1 MTGKYIKNKIYKNVT
16 KKLKTKINLK
26 MKKKI
31 ITITISLLILTSI
44 GVVLANNKSKI
55 DKAAHPVKEN
65 PVIPVKAYEVKEDS
79 FNTSF
84 TINGATI
91 PAKEVKIASEVQGK
105 LVGLYIDNGDM
116 VKAGQVIA
124 SLDASVYSVQLSSIE
139 ASIAKAKLD
148 LTRYTKLIEMGGAT
162 PMQAESAQLQI
173 NSLQAD
179 KKQVLEQIDHM
190 QIRAPFSGK
199 IENVNVELGS
209 FVTFGTVLSQLID
222 NSSLK
227 INIYLSELEALKIEL
242 NQQVT
247 ITSVVLSQPKV
258 GKISMIS
265 DKADASGKFLAEV
278 TFPNTD
284 KEKLKA
290 GILADV
296 HFSMESVETGLSVP
310 VSALLAGAQDAKV
323 YLVKRNKVEKRSIE
337 TGIITSNKVQV
348 LEGLQVGDQVVVS
361 GQLNLEDGSIISIN
375 K

>member
-1 MTGKYIKNKIYKNVT
+1 
-16 KKLKTKINLK
+16 

-31 ITITISLLILTSI
+31 ITIGTIVLIAGSI
-44 GVVLANNKSKI
+44 GLSLASNKAKI
-55 DKAAHPVKEN
+55 DKAANPVKEN
-65 PVIPVKAYEVKEDS
+65 PVIPVKVYEVKEDS

-84 TINGATI
+84 TINGSTI

-124 SLDASVYSVQLSSIE
+124 ALDASVYSVQLNSIE

-148 LTRYTKLIEMGGAT
+148 LARYNNLIAIGGAT

-173 NSLQAD
+173 NSLQAE
-179 KKQVLEQIDHM
+179 KKQVLEQMEHM
-190 QIRAPFSGK
+190 QIRSPFSGK
-199 IENVNVELGS
+199 IENVAVELGS
-209 FVTFGTVLSQLID
+209 FVSYGTALGQLID

-227 INIYLSELEALKIEL
+227 INIYLSEQESFRVKVG
-242 NQQVT
+242 QPVT
-247 ITSVVLSQPKV
+247 ISSVVLSQPKK

-265 DKADASGKFLAEV
+265 DRADASGKFLTEI
-278 TFPNTD
+278 TFPNSD

-296 HFSMESVETGLSVP
+296 YFTMEETETGLSIP
-310 VSALLAGAQDAKV
+310 VSALLGSVKDAKV
-323 YLVKRNKVEKRSIE
+323 YVAVGNKAELRSIQ
-337 TGIITSNKVQV
+337 TGIVTSAKVQV
-348 LEGLQVGDQVVVS
+348 TKGLQAGEQVVIS
-361 GQLNLEDGSIISIN
+361 GQLNLENGTNISIN